1 MHSLLKTV
9 NTTDTLTLFLE
20 KSDRNR
26 LGIRVE
32 NDEKR
37 TRTEFLAKG
46 WQCNAT
52 TFTGKFAK
60 DRTVSPDANDSDIAM
75 MKLLAAT
82 REYSRRAV

>member
-32 NDEKR
+32 NDDKGEQFYVAVGKEVDGHDCNL
-37 TRTEFLAKG
+37 TDEDHVVAKG
-46 WQCNAT
+46 LNTAR
-52 TFTGKFAK
+52 A
-60 DRTVSPDANDSDIAM
+60 RVREILLRETVQP
-75 MKLLAAT
+75 
-82 REYSRRAV
+82 